1 MASSARPVVGATVLS
16 SVCATMFRGPI
27 DLFKECIQLSDDDY
41 RKRGMLDPNVFA
53 LDAVIFQKLSQVA
66 WIYELCEA
74 YHSRFLRESASVS
87 DINPAMFQLSLELET
102 LTEAFYLFAFALRE
116 ALDRHPRYGRFDAP
130 GIRNVR
136 NRLIIHPEG
145 EKERAKIYPSFGIG
159 SEGGPAI
166 KDYIGPTGSF
176 EDPGLFVNAVQLRDR
191 LRRKFESVIAELRP
205 APGQDQS

>member
-1 MASSARPVVGATVLS
+1 
-16 SVCATMFRGPI
+16 MFRELI
-27 DLFKECIQLSDDDY
+27 DLHKECTQLSDSDY
-41 RKRGMLDPNVFA
+41 SQRVMIDPDVFA
-53 LDAVIFQKLSQVA
+53 LDAVIYKKLSQVA
-66 WIYELCEA
+66 WIYGLCEA
-74 YHSRFLRESASVS
+74 HHSRFLRESASVP
-87 DINPAMFQLSLELET
+87 DISPTMFQLSLELET

-116 ALDRHPRYGRFDAP
+116 ALDRHPRYRRFDAP

-166 KDYIGPTGSF
+166 KDYLGPTGSF
-176 EDPGLFVNAVQLRDR
+176 DDPGLFVNAAQLRDR
-191 LRRKFESVIAELRP
+191 LRKRFGSVIAELRP